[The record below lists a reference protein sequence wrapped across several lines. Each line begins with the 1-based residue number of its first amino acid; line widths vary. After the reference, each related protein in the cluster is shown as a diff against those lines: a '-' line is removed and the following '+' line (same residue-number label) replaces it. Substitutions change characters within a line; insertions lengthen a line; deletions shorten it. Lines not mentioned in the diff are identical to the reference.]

1 MAPTASAPAP
11 AHTPPDHRVTESFGV
26 YSEVGL
32 LRIVMVCRPGLAHQR
47 LTPGNR
53 ADLLFDDVLWVQ
65 EAQKDHYDFVLK
77 MRERGV
83 EVLDLHD
90 LLAETLVDPKAR
102 GWVLDRRITPN
113 EVGLIGAP
121 LLRAWLE
128 AMPSAQLADHLI
140 GGIAILDLPRS
151 ERSAV
156 LIDAYDGTDFIIPPV
171 PNTLFQRDPSCWI
184 YHGVTCNP
192 MFWPARK
199 PETLLQRAVYKFHPR
214 FRDAEFDIW
223 WGDGD
228 ASYGAATIE
237 GGDVM
242 PLGKG
247 VVLIGVGE
255 RTTRQAVFQV
265 AAQLFRHGAATRV
278 IACLMPKSR
287 AAMHLDTVFSF
298 CDRDLCTSF
307 REVADQIRCF
317 SARPDGNGGLEVR
330 PDTGSIFDVVK
341 EALGL
346 NTLRL
351 VETGGNAWQAQ
362 REQWDDG
369 NNVVALSPGV
379 VIGYDRNTHT
389 NTLLRKAGVEVI
401 TVRGAELGRGRG
413 GGHCMT
419 CPIARDPAY

>member
-1 MAPTASAPAP
+1 MQK
-11 AHTPPDHRVTESFGV
+11 FGV
-26 YSEVGL
+26 HSEVGK
-32 LRIVMVCRPGLAHQR
+32 LRTVLVCRPGLAHER

-53 ADLLFDDVLWVQ
+53 ADLLFDDVLWVH

-90 LLAETLVDPKAR
+90 LLAETLKDKTAR
-102 GWVLDRRITPN
+102 AWVLDRRINTN
-113 EVGLIGAP
+113 DVGLG
-121 LLRAWLE
+121 
-128 AMPSAQLADHLI
+128 LADAIRPWLDELPADKLANHLI
-140 GGIAILDLPRS
+140 GGIAILDLPKS
-151 ERSAV
+151 EASRMMAE
-156 LIDAYDGTDFIIPPV
+156 AFGGTDFITPPV

-184 YHGVTCNP
+184 YNGLTVNP

-214 FRDAEFDIW
+214 FKGADFTIW
-223 WGDGD
+223 WGDSD
-228 ASYGAATIE
+228 EPFGAATVE

-242 PLGKG
+242 PVGKG
-247 VVLIGVGE
+247 VVLIGMGE

-265 AAQLFRHGAATRV
+265 ARELFKHKAATRV

-298 CDRDLCTSF
+298 CDRDLITSF
-307 REVADQIRCF
+307 REVADQVRCY
-317 SARPDGNGGLEVR
+317 SARPGDKGGVDVR
-330 PDTGSIFDVVK
+330 EDQGHLFDVVK
-341 EALGL
+341 DALGL
-346 NTLRL
+346 KELR
-351 VETGGNAWQAQ
+351 VVATGGNAWEAQ

-369 NNVVALSPGV
+369 NNVVALEPGV
-379 VIGYDRNTHT
+379 VVGYDRNTHT
-389 NTLLRKAGVEVI
+389 NTLLRKAGIEVI

-419 CPIARDPAY
+419 CPISRDPAY